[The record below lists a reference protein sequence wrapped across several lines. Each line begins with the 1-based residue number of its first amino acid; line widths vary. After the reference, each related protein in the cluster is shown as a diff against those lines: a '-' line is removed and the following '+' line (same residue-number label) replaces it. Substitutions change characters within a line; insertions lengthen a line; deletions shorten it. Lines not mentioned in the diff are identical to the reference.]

1 METFNTQIEKNQV
14 YTGQIFPNYKHL
26 CQYIGIPYAT
36 GKQRIIYNRHL
47 ECYFRWKKL
56 EGSNQIQILETN
68 YDEPKKFED
77 KRGGSKPKSTANII
91 MQCFAQYEWSDGFYS
106 KTQILRRMGLVPR
119 QPFKGKFRIECRTL
133 NHMLYD
139 GLTSALGTIGKKYS
153 GKISK
158 EVVGWDQ
165 RMEAIILNMEEKRIF
180 ERIRAEVLQQLDM
193 KSEWDVVEHNKWSA
207 YRNKMNEA
215 TMEEMEMTEVHEYY
229 WIRDWEK
236 INYPITIDNRTV
248 IRAAIEQLTTNY
260 VKNHG
265 GIGVVAPERYRAFLE
280 EEARNILNDATFTTT
295 INESQKVVTNES
307 A

>member
-1 METFNTQIEKNQV
+1 METFIAQIEKNQV

-77 KRGGSKPKSTANII
+77 KRGGSKPKSTTNII
-91 MQCFAQYEWSDGFYS
+91 MQCFAQQEWSDGFYS
-106 KTQILRRMGLVPR
+106 KTQILGRMGLVPR
-119 QPFKGKFRIECRTL
+119 EPFKGEFRIKCRTL
-133 NHMLYD
+133 HDMLYD
-139 GLTSALGTIGKKYS
+139 GLTSALEIFGEEHSDT
-153 GKISK
+153 ISK

-165 RMEAIILNMEEKRIF
+165 RKKAIILDMNDRRTY
-180 ERIRAEVLQQLDM
+180 ERIKGNVLQQLDM

-207 YRNKMNEA
+207 YRNKMNGA
-215 TMEEMEMTEVHEYY
+215 TMEKMGMTEVNERY
-229 WIRDWEK
+229 WIRNCEK
-236 INYPITIDNRTV
+236 INCPITIDNRTV
-248 IRAAIEQLTTNY
+248 IRTAIEQLTANY

-265 GIGVVAPERYRAFLE
+265 GIGVVAPDRYRSFLE
-280 EEARNILNDATFTTT
+280 EEARHILNDATFTTLMT
-295 INESQKVVTNES
+295 DS
-307 A
+307 